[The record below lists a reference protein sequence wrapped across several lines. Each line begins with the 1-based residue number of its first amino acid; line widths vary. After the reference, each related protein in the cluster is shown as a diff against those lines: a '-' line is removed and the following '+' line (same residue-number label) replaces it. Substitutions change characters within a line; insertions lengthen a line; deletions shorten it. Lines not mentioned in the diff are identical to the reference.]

1 MPQSS
6 NATAD
11 TTLDATGLLCPL
23 PVLKARRALKPL
35 RPGSGARGARDRPRR
50 DQGFRAFLP
59 DNRLRDDRGQRA
71 ARRDIA
77 VSAEK
82 AGLTAA
88 GPAGGCSFHG
98 CDDHHA
104 AADGGR
110 RRRARRAPERSAETG
125 ARKAADRDR
134 PVSCRF
140 GPSRPRDRPSRPRRH
155 RLEGILR
162 HRGGPDDGGRRERD
176 WRISP
181 QGGFDSLLAIGGGS
195 SIDTAK
201 AMSVLFA
208 NGGEMR
214 DYKVPAE
221 IPKAGPPIVAIP
233 TTAGTGSEVTRFT
246 VITDTETDE
255 KMLIAGLA
263 CCPIAAIVDY
273 ELTLTMPLR
282 LTADTGLDSLTH
294 AIEAYVS
301 RRANPFTDGLA
312 KNAMGLIAR
321 HIRTACAE
329 PDNRAARE
337 AMMLGATTAG
347 MAFSNASVCLVHG
360 MSRPIGAFF
369 HVPHGLSNAMLLPE
383 ITAFSAPAALERYAD
398 CARAMG
404 MAEEG
409 EGSQAAVARLLDELR
424 RLNEDLQVPT
434 PRAGASMPGAI
445 EELLPVMAS
454 QALASGSPANNPR
467 VPTSDEIIDLYRA
480 RVRAEIKHCSSAAGF
495 SRA

>member
-1 MPQSS
+1 MIPIITTPRLMAVGGGAVAELPGMLRRLGLANPLIVTDQFIERSGHLER
-6 NATAD
+6 ATAYLDRAGISWMVFSD
-11 TTLDATGLLCPL
+11 TVADPTTTVVEAGT
-23 PVLKARRALKPL
+23 RRL
-35 RPGSGARGARDRPRR
+35 G
-50 DQGFRAFLP
+50 
-59 DNRLRDDRGQRA
+59 
-71 ARRDIA
+71 
-77 VSAEK
+77 
-82 AGLTAA
+82 
-88 GPAGGCSFHG
+88 
-98 CDDHHA
+98 
-104 AADGGR
+104 
-110 RRRARRAPERSAETG
+110 
-125 ARKAADRDR
+125 
-134 PVSCRF
+134 
-140 GPSRPRDRPSRPRRH
+140 
-155 RLEGILR
+155 EG
-162 HRGGPDDGGRRERD
+162 H
-176 WRISP
+176 
-181 QGGFDSLLAIGGGS
+181 FDSLVAIGGGS

-201 AMSVLFA
+201 GMSVLAA
-208 NGGEMR
+208 NGGQMR

-221 IPKAGPPIVAIP
+221 IPQAGPPIVAIP

-246 VITDTETDE
+246 VITDTDSDE

-263 CCPIAAIVDY
+263 CCPLAAIVDY

-383 ITAFSAPAALERYAD
+383 ITAFSVPAALERYAD

-404 MAEEG
+404 VAEEG
-409 EGSQAAVARLLDELR
+409 EGSQGAVSRLLDELR
-424 RLNEDLQVPT
+424 RLNADLKVPT
-434 PRAGASMPGAI
+434 PRSWGIAAERY

-467 VPTSDEIIDLYRA
+467 VPTSDEIIGLYR
-480 RVRAEIKHCSSAAGF
+480 RVYG
-495 SRA
+495 

>member
-1 MPQSS
+1 M
-6 NATAD
+6 AMI
-11 TTLDATGLLCPL
+11 TTPRMMHIGGG
-23 PVLKARRALKPL
+23 AL
-35 RPGSGARGARDRPRR
+35 AE
-50 DQGFRAFLP
+50 LP
-59 DNRLRDDRGQRA
+59 DVLRRL
-71 ARRDIA
+71 
-77 VSAEK
+77 E
-82 AGLTAA
+82 
-88 GPAGGCSFHG
+88 
-98 CDDHHA
+98 
-104 AADGGR
+104 
-110 RRRARRAPERSAETG
+110 RARPLIVSDPFLAKSGHLDRVTAILDRAGIPWRVFSDTVADPTTMVVEEGVRRLAEG
-125 ARKAADRDR
+125 NYDSIVAA
-134 PVSCRF
+134 
-140 GPSRPRDRPSRPRRH
+140 
-155 RLEGILR
+155 
-162 HRGGPDDGGRRERD
+162 
-176 WRISP
+176 
-181 QGGFDSLLAIGGGS
+181 GGGS

-208 NGGEMR
+208 NGGLMR

-221 IPKAGPPIVAIP
+221 IPKAGPPIIAIP

-263 CCPIAAIVDY
+263 CCPLAAIVDY
-273 ELTLTMPLR
+273 ELTLSMPLR

-329 PDNRAARE
+329 PGKRSARE

-404 MAEEG
+404 VADED
-409 EGSQAAVARLLDELR
+409 EGSQSAVARLLDELR
-424 RLNEDLQVPT
+424 RLNEDLEVPS
-434 PRAGASMPGAI
+434 PRAWGIDAGRY
-445 EELLPVMAS
+445 EELLPIMAS

-467 VPTSDEIIDLYRA
+467 VPTSDEIIDLYR
-480 RVRAEIKHCSSAAGF
+480 RVYG
-495 SRA
+495 